1 MSEQDITRVLATDCG
16 STTTKAILIEKQ
28 DGQYRLVARGEAP
41 TTVEAPYEDVTRG
54 VLNAVAEVE
63 ELAGRTLLDG
73 EAIIRPAEGDIG
85 ADLYLSTSSAGGGL
99 QIMVVGL
106 VRRMTA
112 ESAER
117 AALGAGAI
125 VMDVLALDDGRLP
138 HERIDRMRAL
148 RPDMILVSGGIDG
161 GEKRRVVEMAE
172 LVQAARPTPR
182 LGARYRLPI
191 IFAGNVEAREKIR
204 KTLDDIADLTVTD
217 NLRPTMEEE
226 NLEPTRQVIQDLFL
240 HHVMAQAPG
249 YSNLVPW
256 TDADIMPTPRAVGNI
271 IQTIARREEI
281 NVVGVDIGGATT
293 DVFSVFDGQFNR
305 SVSANLGMSYSISN
319 VLAETGIAN
328 ILRWAAED
336 VDAQYMKNQ
345 IRNKMIRP
353 TTIPQQLS
361 GLRIE
366 QGIAREALRLAFDQH
381 RSLAAGLKGIQRT
394 GDISSVFAQELGGGS
409 IVDMMSLDLLVGS
422 GGVLSHAPRR
432 AQAALMLVD
441 AFMPEG
447 FTRLAVD
454 SIFMMPQLGVLAEVH
469 EEAATQVFWRDCL
482 IPLGECLAPV
492 GQYREGRTCMT
503 ITITQ
508 QGHSQEREIRWGDF
522 ILIPLGRDETAEI
535 TVDTVFGVDA
545 GDGPGRSVEHTATG
559 GEVGLIIDGRGR
571 TIQIPQGIDERIRR
585 VRQWHDAVD
594 AYPERSGE
602 NTS

>member
-1 MSEQDITRVLATDCG
+1 
-16 STTTKAILIEKQ
+16 
-28 DGQYRLVARGEAP
+28 
-41 TTVEAPYEDVTRG
+41 
-54 VLNAVAEVE
+54 
-63 ELAGRTLLDG
+63 ELADRTLLDG
-73 EAIIRPAEGDIG
+73 ESIIRPAEGEIG

-172 LVQAARPTPR
+172 LVRAARPTPR
-182 LGARYRLPI
+182 LGARYQLPI
-191 IFAGNVEAREKIR
+191 IFSGNVEAREEIR
-204 KTLDDIADLTVTD
+204 NTLEDIADLTVTD

-226 NLEPTRQVIQDLFL
+226 NLEPTRKVIQDLFL

-256 TDADIMPTPRAVGNI
+256 TDADIMPTPRAVGSI
-271 IQTIARREEI
+271 IQTIARRDGI

-293 DVFSVFDGQFNR
+293 DVFSVFEGQFNR

-319 VLAETGIAN
+319 VLAETGIEN

-336 VDAQYMKNQ
+336 VDRHYIKNQ

-366 QGIAREALRLAFDQH
+366 QGIAREALRLAFEQH
-381 RSLAAGLKGIQRT
+381 KSLAAGLKGIQRT

-432 AQAALMLVD
+432 SQAALMLVD

-454 SIFMMPQLGVLAEVH
+454 SIFMMPQLGILAEVH

-492 GQYREGRTCMT
+492 GQYREGRICMT
-503 ITITQ
+503 VAITG
-508 QGHSQEREIRWGDF
+508 QGDSREMEIRWGDF
-522 ILIPLGRDETAEI
+522 VHIPLGRDETATI

-545 GDGPGRSVEHTATG
+545 GEGPGRTVEHTVTG
-559 GEVGLIIDGRGR
+559 GEVGLIIDARGR
-571 TIQIPQGIDERIRR
+571 PIHFSEQTDERLQQVHR
-585 VRQWHDAVD
+585 WHTAVD

-602 NTS
+602 DSP